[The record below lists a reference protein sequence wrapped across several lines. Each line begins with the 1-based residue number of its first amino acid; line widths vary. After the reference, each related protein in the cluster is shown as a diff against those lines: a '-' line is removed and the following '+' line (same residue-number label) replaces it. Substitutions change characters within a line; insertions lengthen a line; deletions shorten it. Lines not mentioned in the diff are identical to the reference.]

1 MSQRLTTPLP
11 RVSWRISDKRWLC
24 SQANCGSSACH
35 LSSYKP
41 TIYNNTLKALRSSC
55 IRKYVIPISY
65 RVVLGSKADL
75 EFTIFLPQPS
85 KFCFIFL
92 TKKKRWVCVWECVC
106 AYTHVE
112 VRGWF
117 PLLSC
122 GFPWDRT
129 HNLGDQHFY
138 PLSNL
143 IVLYAF
149 SLN

>member
-92 TKKKRWVCVWECVC
+92 TKKKGECVYESVCVH
-106 AYTHVE
+106 THMWRSE
-112 VRGWF
+112 VGSPFYHVGSRGTELITLVTSTF
-117 PLLSC
+117 
-122 GFPWDRT
+122 T
-129 HNLGDQHFY
+129 H
-138 PLSNL
+138 
-143 IVLYAF
+143 
-149 SLN
+149 